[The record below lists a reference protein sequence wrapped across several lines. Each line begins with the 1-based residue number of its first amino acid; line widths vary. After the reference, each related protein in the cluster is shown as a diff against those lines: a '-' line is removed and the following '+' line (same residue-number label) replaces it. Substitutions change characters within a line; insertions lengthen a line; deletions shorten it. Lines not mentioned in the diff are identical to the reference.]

1 MDYIKCYTDGS
12 ASVRGENAGHGGFGV
27 YFPDL
32 AGRKRAFSLGFKNGL
47 TGQMEVCALL
57 YAIRAIPLNYGKPL
71 TLQVY
76 ADSEYVVKTFTEK
89 RLQKWVANGWRNT
102 SGDVKN
108 RELWEHII
116 KALKDRSFMVLEM
129 IHIRSH
135 QVEKEKN
142 IFARKLLLQNPDI
155 IGNMM
160 ADFFADYKRHEKLL
174 NSIDDIQHRESIF

>member
-1 MDYIKCYTDGS
+1 MELIKCYTDGS
-12 ASVRGENAGHGGFGV
+12 ATVAGENKGKGGFGV

-32 AGRKRAFSLGFKNGL
+32 LGSPRAFSLGFKNGL

-57 YAIRAIPLNYGKPL
+57 YAIRAIPLNFGKPL
-71 TLQVY
+71 TLRVFS
-76 ADSEYVVKTFTEK
+76 DSEYVVKTFTEK

-102 SGDVKN
+102 SGEVKN

-116 KALKDRSFMVLEM
+116 EALKDRSFMVLEM
-129 IHIRSH
+129 NHIRSH

-142 IFARKLLLQNPDI
+142 IFARKLLKENPDI

-160 ADFFADYKRHEKLL
+160 ADKFADYKRHTNLL
-174 NSIDDIQHRESIF
+174 DSVFDIKHRKSIF